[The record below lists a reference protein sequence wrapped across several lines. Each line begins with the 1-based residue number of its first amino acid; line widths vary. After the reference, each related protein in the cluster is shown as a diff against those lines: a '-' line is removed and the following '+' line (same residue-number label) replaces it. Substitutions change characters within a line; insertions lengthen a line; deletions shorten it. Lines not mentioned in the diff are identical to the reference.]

1 MRKVLPLLFMVFTLV
16 FQISI
21 PTSVLEFNKL
31 SPDTVTD
38 LHDFNDTDEDPS
50 DDTCEDNN
58 FEKFEKAE
66 VLYSLANVDHDIQLS
81 PINHVGDLH
90 TFISS
95 YIDNRF
101 VPPSA

>member
-1 MRKVLPLLFMVFTLV
+1 MVFTLV

-31 SPDTVTD
+31 SPDTITD
-38 LHDFNDTDEDPS
+38 LHDFNDTNEDPS

-66 VLYSLANVDHDIQLS
+66 VLISLASLDHNIQLS
-81 PINHVGDLH
+81 PINHEGDLH

-95 YIDNRF
+95 YMDDRF
-101 VPPSA
+101 IPPSA